1 MMAKEIE
8 ITGTNTEEKF
18 KSLERIISHL
28 AKRSNKAVGVFVPP
42 SLISAYIEQPYNG
55 NIYKQ
60 LFPVSGKLSNVCM
73 LVDTLPDKVANVD
86 IEITLKYPNATG
98 EKILVPGKKVLQQSM
113 ISKSIPAGTIISVD
127 LVNKDMVC
135 SGIWLA
141 GLFTIDI
148 NNAKLQTVV
157 ASELEETYARLQ
169 KDISVES
176 GIVEEEKPSS
186 ELSDVIAAFKS

>member
-1 MMAKEIE
+1 MMGKEIE
-8 ITGTNTEEKF
+8 ITGANTEEKF

-55 NIYKQ
+55 SIYKQ

-98 EKILVPGKKVLQQSM
+98 EKIIIPGKRVLQTASM
-113 ISKSIPAGTIISVD
+113 DKNIPAGTIVSID
-127 LVNKDMVC
+127 LVNKDAVC